1 MGKSTSLSAL
11 GVCAL
16 VAISVLTPCATAC
29 QTPFAVAGLTTPGPY
44 LSFADS
50 PFAGGTYQYF
60 YLEDFEDGALNTP
73 GVSASGGVVLGPD
86 PIYRDSV
93 DGDAGPIDG
102 SGTSGYSYYS
112 DNHRSLEFTFNP
124 AVLGSLPTHAGLAW
138 TDVGF
143 SDKGLGYDT
152 VTFEAFGADGV
163 SLGSVDL
170 EVGDGDFRGQTAED
184 RFFGVINAA
193 GISRITLTSQF
204 SGDWEMDHLQYGDQ
218 TPAVPVPGSL
228 LLAAVGTALA
238 GICRHARQ
246 PWSTLRSRVR

>member
-1 MGKSTSLSAL
+1 MSKLMSQSAL
-11 GVCAL
+11 SVCAL
-16 VAISVLTPCATAC
+16 VAVSVLTPCASAC
-29 QTPFAVAGLTTPGPY
+29 LTPSAVAGLTTPGPY

-60 YLEDFEDGALNTP
+60 FLEDFEDGALNTP
-73 GVSASGGVVLGPD
+73 GVSASGGFVLGPD

-102 SGTSGYSYYS
+102 SGTSGHSYYS
-112 DNHRSLEFTFNP
+112 NGLHTLEFTFDP
-124 AVLGSLPTHAGLAW
+124 ADLGGLPTHAGLAW

-152 VTFEAFGADGV
+152 VTFEAFDAYGV

-170 EVGDGDFRGQTAED
+170 EVGDGDFRGQTDED
-184 RFFGVINAA
+184 RFFGVVNAA

-204 SGDWEMDHLQYGDQ
+204 SGDWEMDHLQYGAQ
-218 TPAVPVPGSL
+218 TPTVPVPGAL
-228 LLAAVGTALA
+228 LLAAVGTLVA
-238 GICRHARQ
+238 G
-246 PWSTLRSRVR
+246 LRRYRAI